1 MEQSPAVLDGSCGC
15 RTLLSVCASSGNSS
29 PNKTHYATQV
39 LHSLT
44 LRDTVRTLLGVEA
57 DAGKPLSQIPTPNGV
72 APLKRRGSSTG
83 VCLNGF
89 FVFYAHQSDSIR

>member
-1 MEQSPAVLDGSCGC
+1 MVIWSTCFFVGLRLD
-15 RTLLSVCASSGNSS
+15 NSDL
-29 PNKTHYATQV
+29 PNLVKTHYATQV

-72 APLKRRGSSTG
+72 ARQPQAGVFSHRGLT
-83 VCLNGF
+83 
-89 FVFYAHQSDSIR
+89 